1 MANSTSRGALILR
14 NVRPWGGEPAEVII
28 PDDGHI
34 GEVRPLTSGAP
45 RQSGPDD
52 VVVEFAPSWDHA
64 YAYWTDD

>member
-34 GEVRPLTSGAP
+34 SEVRPLGSGAP
-45 RQSGPDD
+45 RQSGPPGG
-52 VVVEFAPSWDHA
+52 VAVQLELA
-64 YAYWTDD
+64 